1 MLFDNSFFE
10 DEVRDGFFVPA
21 EIKQAWAAELE
32 VLSEIDK
39 ICKKHHIQYFADWGT
54 LLATVRHE
62 GFIPWDD
69 DLDIVM
75 KRDDYNRFM
84 EIANTELSEGFSA
97 YNFRNHDDFWLFLG
111 RVVGKPRIC
120 FEQEHLD
127 RFHQFPYI
135 AGVDIFVLDYV
146 SRDEMA
152 EKERDTLAM
161 HTIAIADM
169 IGEGRLD
176 GLMREHELQKI
187 EMECDIKISRGLSD
201 VELKRSLYGM
211 VELIFSR
218 FTDEESDQL
227 SQLFPHGLRNS
238 NFRFPKECY
247 KAAIELPYENTRIPV
262 PIQYCKMLKERYG
275 DYMKLVRNVGGH
287 DYPFFESQ
295 KRQLQAVLDF
305 NMPAYKFSQD
315 QLNCD
320 KDKTGYKNLLG
331 DAFEEL
337 YKITNDLELQFDER
351 RDIGETLSQMQQLVI
366 DMGSLI
372 ENIKGEG
379 TETVS
384 RLEQLCEAIY
394 QMSIG
399 ASGIDVKVYI
409 DESKKSFEREI
420 RCKKEA
426 VFVVHKPEEW
436 KYAQWYFERV
446 KDIEKMAVYI
456 IAVPYYYKKYDGTC
470 YDAKYEQE
478 KIKQVIRSING
489 TDENVVDY
497 RQFDIALHHP
507 DIIVIQNPCD
517 EWNNTITLT
526 KDYYSSTLQ
535 KLTDK
540 LVYIQ
545 SFKVAEFTEENYR
558 EWHNMKYYCT
568 MPGVVRADE
577 VYVQSE
583 NMRRLYI
590 EKLSDFAGEATRDNW
605 ESKVYNM
612 EFYMK
617 DNSQR
622 DNLIQTIGEEL
633 SCRKKIAFY
642 VQIGSII
649 EYGDQMIKKLES
661 VIEVFVG
668 KKNIV
673 EIVWVCDKVHEMYL
687 HNYNKKLAAAYMRI
701 KERILRENIG
711 ECIYREE
718 NDVAKIV
725 RMCDAYYGSEGSIG
739 LEFILAKKP
748 GMIMN
753 VDIL

>member
-1 MLFDNSFFE
+1 MKFCKEFFE

-84 EIANTELSEGFSA
+84 EIANTELPEGFSA

-146 SRDEMA
+146 SRDEVA

-201 VELKRSLYGM
+201 VELKRSLYGI

-227 SQLFPHGLRNS
+227 SQLFPHGLRNP

-247 KAAIELPYENTRIPV
+247 KTAIELPYECTRIPV
-262 PIQYCKMLKERYG
+262 PIQYCKMLKQRYG
-275 DYMKLVRNVGGH
+275 NYMELVRNAGGH
-287 DYPFFESQ
+287 DYPFFELQ
-295 KRQLQAVLDF
+295 KKQLQAVLDF
-305 NMPAYKFSQD
+305 DMPSYRFTSE
-315 QLNCD
+315 QLNCA
-320 KDKTGYKNLLG
+320 KDKNGYKNLLR
-331 DAFEEL
+331 DAF
-337 YKITNDLELQFDER
+337 KKLQLMANEIKPQFCES
-351 RDIGETLSQMQQLVI
+351 GEAGEMLSQMQQLVI

-379 TETVS
+379 TETVTS
-384 RLEQLCEAIY
+384 LEQLCEAIY

-399 ASGIDVKVYI
+399 TSGMDVKEYI
-409 DESKKSFEREI
+409 DKSKKTFEREI
-420 RCKKEA
+420 LCRKEV
-426 VFVVHKPEEW
+426 VFIVHKSEEW
-436 KYAQWYFERV
+436 KYVQWYFNNTKNV
-446 KDIEKMAVYI
+446 EKMDVYI
-456 IAVPYYYKKYDGTC
+456 VAVPYYYKKYDGTC
-470 YDAKYEQE
+470 YDAKYELE
-478 KIKQVIRSING
+478 KIKQVVRSFNG
-489 TDENVVDY
+489 TDENVVDNE
-497 RQFDIALHHP
+497 QFDIALHHP

-517 EWNNTITLT
+517 EWNNTITLA

-545 SFKVAEFTEENYR
+545 SFKVEEFTEESYR

-583 NMRRLYI
+583 SMRRLYM
-590 EKLSDFAGEATRDNW
+590 EKLTKFSEKNLYSVW
-605 ESKVYNM
+605 EKKVHNM
-612 EFYMK
+612 SSNMQNAFVTNTKKQVQEDRK
-617 DNSQR
+617 KQ
-622 DNLIQTIGEEL
+622 
-633 SCRKKIAFY
+633 RKKIAFY
-642 VQIGSII
+642 VQVGSVIQ
-649 EYGDQMIKKLES
+649 YGEQMMKKLHS
-661 VIEVFVG
+661 VISVFENNRDSVEMVWICDG
-668 KKNIV
+668 ETEQYLEKYNSKLEKEYAKAKKI
-673 EIVWVCDKVHEMYL
+673 IIDKS
-687 HNYNKKLAAAYMRI
+687 
-701 KERILRENIG
+701 IG
-711 ECIYREE
+711 YYIYREGRS
-718 NDVAKIV
+718 IV
-725 RMCDAYYGSEGSIG
+725 ELVDMCDAYYGCESYIA
-739 LEFILAKKP
+739 LEFSMNKKP
-748 GMIMN
+748 VMVME
-753 VDIL
+753 VEVM

>member
-1 MLFDNSFFE
+1 MKFCKEFFE

-75 KRDDYNRFM
+75 KRDDYNHFM
-84 EIANTELSEGFSA
+84 EIANTELPEGFSA

-111 RVVGKPRIC
+111 RVVGKTRIC

-146 SRDEMA
+146 SRDEVA

-169 IGEGRLD
+169 IGDGRLD
-176 GLMREHELQKI
+176 GLMREHELQKL
-187 EMECDIKISRGLSD
+187 ERECDIKIFRELSD
-201 VELKRSLYGM
+201 VELKRFLYGV

-227 SQLFPHGLRNS
+227 SQLFPHGLRNP

-262 PIQYCKMLKERYG
+262 PIQYCKMLKDRYG
-275 DYMKLVRNVGGH
+275 NYMELVRNAGGH
-287 DYPFFESQ
+287 DYPFFELQ
-295 KRQLQAVLDF
+295 KKQLQAVLDF
-305 NMPAYKFSQD
+305 DMPSYRFTPE
-315 QLNCD
+315 QLNCA
-320 KDKTGYKNLLG
+320 KDKNGYKNLLR
-331 DAFEEL
+331 DAF
-337 YKITNDLELQFDER
+337 KKLQQMANEIKPQFYESGEVAER
-351 RDIGETLSQMQQLVI
+351 LSQMQQLVI
-366 DMGSLI
+366 DIGSLI

-379 TETVS
+379 TETVTS
-384 RLEQLCEAIY
+384 LEQLCEAIY

-399 ASGIDVKVYI
+399 TSGMDVKEYI
-409 DESKKSFEREI
+409 DKSKKTFEREI
-420 RCKKEA
+420 LCRKEV
-426 VFVVHKPEEW
+426 VFIVHKSEEW
-436 KYAQWYFERV
+436 KYVQWYFNNTKNV
-446 KDIEKMAVYI
+446 EKMDAYI
-456 IAVPYYYKKYDGTC
+456 VAVPYYYKKYDGTC
-470 YDAKYEQE
+470 YDAKYELE
-478 KIKQVIRSING
+478 KIKQVVRSFNG
-489 TDENVVDY
+489 TDENVVDNE
-497 RQFDIALHHP
+497 QFDIALHHP

-517 EWNNTITLT
+517 EWNNTITLA

-545 SFKVAEFTEENYR
+545 SFKVEEFTEESYR

-583 NMRRLYI
+583 SMRRLYI
-590 EKLSDFAGEATRDNW
+590 KKLTEFTKENMRDVW
-605 ESKVYNM
+605 ENKIYNVKL
-612 EFYMK
+612 YMK
-617 DNSQR
+617 ENNRSANFTRNIND
-622 DNLIQTIGEEL
+622 EL
-633 SCRKKIAFY
+633 LYRKKIAFY

-649 EYGDQMIKKLES
+649 EYGVQMIKKLES
-661 VIEVFVG
+661 VIEVFAG
-668 KKNIV
+668 NKNIV
-673 EIVWVCDKVHEMYL
+673 EIVWVCDKGHEVYL
-687 HNYNKKLAAAYMRI
+687 RNYNEKLAAAYMRI

-711 ECIYREE
+711 KCIYREE

-739 LEFILAKKP
+739 LEFMLAKKP

-753 VDIL
+753 VDML

>member
-1 MLFDNSFFE
+1 MKFCKEFFE

-32 VLSEIDK
+32 VLSEIDR
-39 ICKKHHIQYFADWGT
+39 ICKKHNIQYFADWGT

-84 EIANTELSEGFSA
+84 EIANTELPEGFSA

-111 RVVGKPRIC
+111 RVVGKSRIC

-146 SRDEMA
+146 SRDETE
-152 EKERDTLAM
+152 EKKRDTLAM

-169 IGEGRLD
+169 IGEGRLE
-176 GLMREHELQKI
+176 GLMREHELQKL
-187 EMECDIKISRGLSD
+187 EMECDIKISRELSD
-201 VELKRSLYGM
+201 VELRRSLYTV

-227 SQLFPHGLRNS
+227 SQLFPHGLRNP

-247 KAAIELPYENTRIPV
+247 EAAIELPYECTRIPV
-262 PIQYCKMLKERYG
+262 PIQYCKMLKRRYG
-275 DYMKLVRNVGGH
+275 NYMELVRNAGGH
-287 DYPFFESQ
+287 DYPFFELQ
-295 KRQLQAVLDF
+295 KKQLQAVLDF
-305 NMPAYKFSQD
+305 DMPSYRFTPE
-315 QLNCD
+315 QLNCS
-320 KDKTGYKNLLG
+320 KDKNGYKNLLR
-331 DAFEEL
+331 DAFE
-337 YKITNDLELQFDER
+337 KLQQMANETKPQLCESR
-351 RDIGETLSQMQQLVI
+351 EVGEMLSQMQQLVI

-379 TETVS
+379 TETVTS
-384 RLEQLCEAIY
+384 LEQLCEAIY

-399 ASGIDVKVYI
+399 TSGMDVKEYI
-409 DESKKSFEREI
+409 DESKKTFEREI
-420 RCKKEA
+420 LCRKEV
-426 VFVVHKPEEW
+426 VFIVHKSEEW
-436 KYAQWYFERV
+436 KYVQWYFNNTKNV
-446 KDIEKMAVYI
+446 EKMDAYI
-456 IAVPYYYKKYDGTC
+456 VAVPYYYKKYDGTC
-470 YDAKYEQE
+470 YDAKYELK
-478 KIKQVIRSING
+478 KIKQVIRRFNG

-497 RQFDIALHHP
+497 EQFDIALHHP

-517 EWNNTITLT
+517 EWNNTITLA

-545 SFKVAEFTEENYR
+545 SFKVEEFTEESYR

-583 NMRRLYI
+583 NMRRLYM
-590 EKLSDFAGEATRDNW
+590 EKLTKFSGKNLYFIW
-605 ESKVYNM
+605 ENKVHNM
-612 EFYMK
+612 SSNMQNALVTNTKKQVQEDK
-617 DNSQR
+617 KKQ
-622 DNLIQTIGEEL
+622 
-633 SCRKKIAFY
+633 RKKIAFY
-642 VQIGSII
+642 VQVGSVIQ
-649 EYGDQMIKKLES
+649 YGEQMMKKLHS
-661 VIEVFVG
+661 VINVFE
-668 KKNIV
+668 NNRDSV
-673 EIVWVCDKVHEMYL
+673 EMVWICDGETEQYL
-687 HNYNKKLAAAYMRI
+687 EKYNPKLEKEYAKAKRI
-701 KERILRENIG
+701 IMDKRIG
-711 ECIYREE
+711 YYIYREGRS
-718 NDVAKIV
+718 IV
-725 RMCDAYYGSEGSIG
+725 ELVDMCDVYYGCESYIA
-739 LEFILAKKP
+739 LEFSMNKKP
-748 GMIMN
+748 VMVME
-753 VDIL
+753 VEVM

>member
-84 EIANTELSEGFSA
+84 EIANTELPEGFSA

-146 SRDEMA
+146 SRDEVA

-201 VELKRSLYGM
+201 VELKRSLYGV
-211 VELIFSR
+211 VELIFGR

-227 SQLFPHGLRNS
+227 SQLFPHGLRNP

-247 KAAIELPYENTRIPV
+247 KAAIELPYECTRIPV
-262 PIQYCKMLKERYG
+262 PIQYCKMLKQRYG
-275 DYMKLVRNVGGH
+275 NYMELVRNAGGH
-287 DYPFFESQ
+287 DYPFFELQ
-295 KRQLQAVLDF
+295 KKQLQAVLDF
-305 NMPAYKFSQD
+305 DMPSYRFTPE
-315 QLNCD
+315 QLNCA
-320 KDKTGYKNLLG
+320 KDKNGYKNLLR
-331 DAFEEL
+331 DAFE
-337 YKITNDLELQFDER
+337 KLQQMANEIKPQFYES
-351 RDIGETLSQMQQLVI
+351 GEVVEMLSQMQQLVI

-379 TETVS
+379 METVTS
-384 RLEQLCEAIY
+384 LEQLCEAIY
-394 QMSIG
+394 QISIG
-399 ASGIDVKVYI
+399 TSGMDVKEYI
-409 DESKKSFEREI
+409 DKSKKTFEREI
-420 RCKKEA
+420 LCRKEV
-426 VFVVHKPEEW
+426 VFIVHKSEEW
-436 KYAQWYFERV
+436 KYVQWYFNNTKNV
-446 KDIEKMAVYI
+446 EKMDAYI
-456 IAVPYYYKKYDGTC
+456 VAVPYYYKKYDGTC
-470 YDAKYEQE
+470 YDAKYELE
-478 KIKQVIRSING
+478 KIKQVVRSFNG
-489 TDENVVDY
+489 TDENVVDNE
-497 RQFDIALHHP
+497 QFDIALHHP

-517 EWNNTITLT
+517 EWNNTITLA

-545 SFKVAEFTEENYR
+545 SFKVEEFTEESYR

-583 NMRRLYI
+583 SMRRLYM
-590 EKLSDFAGEATRDNW
+590 EKLTKFSEKNLYSVWGK
-605 ESKVYNM
+605 KVHNM
-612 EFYMK
+612 SSNMQ
-617 DNSQR
+617 NA
-622 DNLIQTIGEEL
+622 LITNTKKQVQEDRKKQ
-633 SCRKKIAFY
+633 RKKIAFY
-642 VQIGSII
+642 VQVGSVIQ
-649 EYGDQMIKKLES
+649 YGEQMMKKLHS
-661 VIEVFVG
+661 VISVFENNRDSVEMVWICDG
-668 KKNIV
+668 ETEQYLEKYNSKLEKEYAKAKKI
-673 EIVWVCDKVHEMYL
+673 IMDKS
-687 HNYNKKLAAAYMRI
+687 
-701 KERILRENIG
+701 IG
-711 ECIYREE
+711 YYIYREGRS
-718 NDVAKIV
+718 IV
-725 RMCDAYYGSEGSIG
+725 ELVDMCDAYYGCESYIA
-739 LEFILAKKP
+739 LEFSMNKKP
-748 GMIMN
+748 VMVME
-753 VDIL
+753 VEVM

>member
-1 MLFDNSFFE
+1 MIFKDSYFE
-10 DEVRDGFFVPA
+10 DEVRDGFFVPS

-39 ICKKHHIQYFADWGT
+39 ICKKHNIQYFADWGT

-75 KRDDYNRFM
+75 KREDYRRFM
-84 EIANTELSEGFSA
+84 EIAQTELPEGFSA
-97 YNFRNHDDFWLFLG
+97 YNFRNHDNLWLFLG
-111 RVVGKPRIC
+111 RVVGKRRIC
-120 FEQEHLD
+120 FEEEHLE

-146 SRDEMA
+146 SRDKVA

-169 IGEGRLD
+169 IGEGRLE

-187 EMECDIKISRGLSD
+187 EMECDIKISRELSD
-201 VELKRSLYGM
+201 VELKRSLYGV

-227 SQLFPHGLRNS
+227 SQLFPHGLRNP
-238 NFRFPKECY
+238 NFRFPKACY
-247 KAAIELPYENTRIPV
+247 ETAIELPYENTRIPV
-262 PIQYCKMLKERYG
+262 PIQYCKMLKDRYG
-275 DYMKLVRNVGGH
+275 NYMELVRNAGGH
-287 DYPFFESQ
+287 DYPFFELQ
-295 KRQLQAVLDF
+295 KKQLQAVLDF
-305 NMPAYKFSQD
+305 DMPSYRFTPD
-315 QLNCD
+315 QLNCI
-320 KDKTGYKNLLG
+320 KDKNGYKNLMR
-331 DAFEEL
+331 DAFVNLQQMANEIGTQFYVNGKAGEL
-337 YKITNDLELQFDER
+337 LL
-351 RDIGETLSQMQQLVI
+351 QMQQLVI

-372 ENIKGEG
+372 ENVKGEG

-394 QMSIG
+394 QISIG
-399 ASGIDVKVYI
+399 TSGIDVKTYI
-409 DESKKSFEREI
+409 DDSKRIFEGEI
-420 RCKKEA
+420 LCRKEA
-426 VFVVHKPEEW
+426 VFVVHKSEEW
-436 KYAQWYFERV
+436 KYAQWYFDFI
-446 KDIEKMAVYI
+446 KNIEKMDVYI
-456 IAVPYYYKKYDGTC
+456 VGVPYYYKKYDGTC
-470 YDAKYEQE
+470 YDAKYELE
-478 KIKQVIRSING
+478 KIKQVIRSFNG

-497 RQFDIALHHP
+497 QQFDMALHHP

-517 EWNNTITLT
+517 EWNNTITLA

-535 KLTDK
+535 KFTDK

-545 SFKVAEFTEENYR
+545 SFKVEEFTEESYR

-583 NMRRLYI
+583 NMRKLYI
-590 EKLSDFAGEATRDNW
+590 EKLGDFAGEVTRDNW
-605 ESKVYNM
+605 DSKVHNM

-622 DNLIQTIGEEL
+622 DNLIRTIGEEL

-649 EYGDQMIKKLES
+649 EYGDQMIKKLTS
-661 VIEVFVG
+661 VIEVFSD

-673 EIVWVCDKVHEMYL
+673 EIVWVCDKEHEEFL
-687 HNYNKKLAAAYMRI
+687 HNYNEKLSVAYMRI

-718 NDVAKIV
+718 NNAAKIV
-725 RMCDAYYGSEGSIG
+725 RMCDAYYGSEGCIG
-739 LEFILAKKP
+739 LEFMLAKKP

-753 VDIL
+753 VDML

>member
-1 MLFDNSFFE
+1 MKFCKEFFE

-75 KRDDYNRFM
+75 KRDDYNHFM
-84 EIANTELSEGFSA
+84 EIANTELPEGFSA

-146 SRDEMA
+146 SRDEVA

-201 VELKRSLYGM
+201 VELKRSLYGI

-227 SQLFPHGLRNS
+227 SQLFPHGLRNP

-262 PIQYCKMLKERYG
+262 PIQYCKMLKDRYG
-275 DYMKLVRNVGGH
+275 NYMELVRNAGGH
-287 DYPFFESQ
+287 DYPFFELQ
-295 KRQLQAVLDF
+295 KKQLQAVLDF
-305 NMPAYKFSQD
+305 DMPSYRFTPE
-315 QLNCD
+315 QLNCV
-320 KDKTGYKNLLG
+320 KDKNGYKNLLR
-331 DAFEEL
+331 DAFE
-337 YKITNDLELQFDER
+337 KLQQMANEIKPQFYGS
-351 RDIGETLSQMQQLVI
+351 GEVAEMLSQMQQLVI
-366 DMGSLI
+366 DIGSLI

-379 TETVS
+379 TETVTS
-384 RLEQLCEAIY
+384 LEQLCEAIY

-399 ASGIDVKVYI
+399 TSGMDVKEYI
-409 DESKKSFEREI
+409 DKSKKTFEREI
-420 RCKKEA
+420 LCRKEV
-426 VFVVHKPEEW
+426 VFIVHKSEEW
-436 KYAQWYFERV
+436 KYVQWYFNNTKNV
-446 KDIEKMAVYI
+446 EKMDAYI
-456 IAVPYYYKKYDGTC
+456 VAVPYYYKKYDGTC
-470 YDAKYEQE
+470 YDAKYELE
-478 KIKQVIRSING
+478 KIKQVVRSFNG
-489 TDENVVDY
+489 TDENVVDNE
-497 RQFDIALHHP
+497 QFDIALHHP

-517 EWNNTITLT
+517 EWNNTITLA

-545 SFKVAEFTEENYR
+545 SFKVEEFIEESYR

-583 NMRRLYI
+583 SMRRLYI
-590 EKLSDFAGEATRDNW
+590 KKLTEFTKENMRGVW
-605 ESKVYNM
+605 ENKIYNVKL
-612 EFYMK
+612 YMK
-617 DNSQR
+617 ENNRSANFTRNIND
-622 DNLIQTIGEEL
+622 EL
-633 SCRKKIAFY
+633 LYRKKIAFY

-649 EYGDQMIKKLES
+649 EYGVQMIKKLES
-661 VIEVFVG
+661 VIEVFAG
-668 KKNIV
+668 NKNIV
-673 EIVWVCDKVHEMYL
+673 EIVWVCDKEHEVYL
-687 HNYNKKLAAAYMRI
+687 RNYNEKLAAAYMRI

-711 ECIYREE
+711 KCIYREE

-725 RMCDAYYGSEGSIG
+725 RMCDAYYGSEGRIG
-739 LEFILAKKP
+739 LEFMLAKKP
-748 GMIMN
+748 GIIMN
-753 VDIL
+753 ADML

>member
-1 MLFDNSFFE
+1 MIFDNSYFE

-32 VLSEIDK
+32 VLSEVDK

-84 EIANTELSEGFSA
+84 KLAQTELPEGYSA

-111 RVVGKPRIC
+111 RVVGKRRIC
-120 FEQEHLD
+120 FEEEHLE

-146 SRDEMA
+146 SRDVAKE
-152 EKERDTLAM
+152 EKRDKLALR
-161 HTIAIADM
+161 TIALADM
-169 IGEGRLD
+169 IGD
-176 GLMREHELQKI
+176 GKLNDLMREHELQKL
-187 EMECDIKISRGLSD
+187 EMECDIKISRELSD
-201 VELKRSLYGM
+201 VELRRELYTV

-218 FTDEESDQL
+218 FTDEESDRL
-227 SQLFPHGLRNS
+227 SQLFPHGLRNP

-247 KAAIELPYENTRIPV
+247 EAAIELPYECTRIPV
-262 PIQYCKMLKERYG
+262 PIQYCKMLKRRYG
-275 DYMKLVRNVGGH
+275 NYMELVRNAGGH
-287 DYPFFESQ
+287 DYPFFELQ
-295 KRQLQAVLDF
+295 KKQLQAVLDF
-305 NMPAYKFSQD
+305 DMPSYRFTSE
-315 QLNCD
+315 QLNCS
-320 KDKTGYKNLLG
+320 KDKNGYKNLLR
-331 DAFEEL
+331 DAFE
-337 YKITNDLELQFDER
+337 KLQQMANEIEPQFYESR
-351 RDIGETLSQMQQLVI
+351 EAGEMLSQMQQLVI

-379 TETVS
+379 TETVTS
-384 RLEQLCEAIY
+384 LEQLCEVIY

-399 ASGIDVKVYI
+399 TSGMDVKEYI
-409 DESKKSFEREI
+409 DESKKTFEREI
-420 RCKKEA
+420 LCRKEV
-426 VFVVHKPEEW
+426 VFIVHKSEEW
-436 KYAQWYFERV
+436 KYVQWYFNNT
-446 KDIEKMAVYI
+446 KNIEKMDVYI
-456 IAVPYYYKKYDGTC
+456 VAVPYYYKKYDGTC
-470 YDAKYEQE
+470 YDAKYELK
-478 KIKQVIRSING
+478 KIKQVIRSFNG

-497 RQFDIALHHP
+497 EQFDIALHHP

-517 EWNNTITLT
+517 EWNNTITLA

-545 SFKVAEFTEENYR
+545 SFKVEEFTEESYR

-590 EKLSDFAGEATRDNW
+590 EKLSDFAGKATRDNW

-649 EYGDQMIKKLES
+649 EYGNQMIKKLQS
-661 VIEVFVG
+661 VIEVFASRRDT
-668 KKNIV
+668 V
-673 EIVWVCDKVHEMYL
+673 EIVWVCDKEHEMYL
-687 HNYNKKLAAAYMRI
+687 CNYDEKLAAGYMEI
-701 KERILRENIG
+701 KKRILCENIG

-718 NDVAKIV
+718 NNVAKIV
-725 RMCDAYYGSEGSIG
+725 RMCDAYYGSEGCIG
-739 LEFILAKKP
+739 LEFMLAKKP

-753 VDIL
+753 VDML

>member
-1 MLFDNSFFE
+1 MKFCKEFFE

-39 ICKKHHIQYFADWGT
+39 ICKKNHIQYFADWGT

-84 EIANTELSEGFSA
+84 EIANTELPEGFSA

-111 RVVGKPRIC
+111 RVVGKQRIC

-146 SRDEMA
+146 SRDGVA

-187 EMECDIKISRGLSD
+187 EMECDIKISRELSD
-201 VELKRSLYGM
+201 VELKRSLYGV

-227 SQLFPHGLRNS
+227 SQLFPHGLRNP

-247 KAAIELPYENTRIPV
+247 KAAIELPYECTRIPV
-262 PIQYCKMLKERYG
+262 PIQYCKMLKQRYG
-275 DYMKLVRNVGGH
+275 NYMELVRNAGGH
-287 DYPFFESQ
+287 DYPFFELQ
-295 KRQLQAVLDF
+295 KKQLQAVLDF
-305 NMPAYKFSQD
+305 DMPSYRFTPE
-315 QLNCD
+315 QLNCA
-320 KDKTGYKNLLG
+320 KDKNGYKNLLR
-331 DAFEEL
+331 DAFE
-337 YKITNDLELQFDER
+337 KLQQMANEIKPQFYES
-351 RDIGETLSQMQQLVI
+351 GEVVEMLSQMQQLVI

-379 TETVS
+379 METVTS
-384 RLEQLCEAIY
+384 LEQLCEAIY
-394 QMSIG
+394 QISIG
-399 ASGIDVKVYI
+399 TSGMDVKEYI
-409 DESKKSFEREI
+409 DKSKKTFEREI
-420 RCKKEA
+420 LCRKEV
-426 VFVVHKPEEW
+426 VFIVHKSEEW
-436 KYAQWYFERV
+436 KYVQWYFNNTKNV
-446 KDIEKMAVYI
+446 EKMDAYI
-456 IAVPYYYKKYDGTC
+456 VAVPYYYKKYDGTC
-470 YDAKYEQE
+470 YDAKYELE
-478 KIKQVIRSING
+478 KIKQVVRSFNG
-489 TDENVVDY
+489 TDENVVDNE
-497 RQFDIALHHP
+497 QFDIALHHP

-517 EWNNTITLT
+517 EWNNTITLA

-545 SFKVAEFTEENYR
+545 SFKVEEFTEESYR

-590 EKLSDFAGEATRDNW
+590 EKLSDFVGKATRDNW

-617 DNSQR
+617 HNSQR
-622 DNLIQTIGEEL
+622 DNLIQTVGEEL

-642 VQIGSII
+642 IQIGSII
-649 EYGDQMIKKLES
+649 EYGNQMIKKLKS
-661 VIEVFVG
+661 VIEVFASR
-668 KKNIV
+668 KDIV
-673 EIVWVCDKVHEMYL
+673 EIVWICDEEHEQYL
-687 HNYNKKLAAAYMRI
+687 EKYNFELAKKYLDIRKMVLD
-701 KERILRENIG
+701 EGIG
-711 ECIYREE
+711 DYVWRKKSEIMELV
-718 NDVAKIV
+718 D
-725 RMCDAYYGSEGSIG
+725 MCDAYYGSESHIAM
-739 LEFILAKKP
+739 EFQMKKKP
-748 GMIMN
+748 VMIMD
-753 VDIL
+753 VDIM

>member
-1 MLFDNSFFE
+1 MEFIQSFLE

-39 ICKKHHIQYFADWGT
+39 ICKKHNIQYFADWGT

-84 EIANTELSEGFSA
+84 EIANTELPEGFSA

-111 RVVGKPRIC
+111 RVVGKQRIC

-146 SRDEMA
+146 SRDEVA
-152 EKERDTLAM
+152 EKERDTFAM
-161 HTIAIADM
+161 YTIAIADM
-169 IGEGRLD
+169 IGEGRLE

-187 EMECDIKISRGLSD
+187 EMECDTKISRELSD
-201 VELKRSLYGM
+201 IELRRSLYGV
-211 VELIFSR
+211 VERIFSK
-218 FTDEESDQL
+218 FTEEESDQL
-227 SQLFPHGLRNS
+227 SQLFPHGLRNP

-247 KAAIELPYENTRIPV
+247 EAAIELPYENTRIPA
-262 PIQYCKMLKERYG
+262 PIQYCKMLKKRYG
-275 DYMKLVRNVGGH
+275 NYMELVRDAGGH

-295 KRQLQAVLDF
+295 KKQLQTVLDF
-305 NMPAYKFSQD
+305 DMPAYKFSQD
-315 QLNCD
+315 QLNCI
-320 KDKTGYKNLLG
+320 KDKNGYKNLLK

-337 YKITNDLELQFDER
+337 YQIANDLKLQLDKG
-351 RDIGETLSQMQQLVI
+351 RDIGEMLSQMQQLVI

-379 TETVS
+379 TETVR

-399 ASGIDVKVYI
+399 TSGIDVKVYI
-409 DESKKSFEREI
+409 DESKKTFSREI
-420 RCKKEA
+420 LCRKEA
-426 VFVVHKPEEW
+426 VFVVYKPEEW
-436 KYAQWYFERV
+436 KYVQWYFEWV
-446 KDIEKMAVYI
+446 KDIEKMDVYI

-470 YDAKYEQE
+470 YDGKYEIE
-478 KIKQVIRSING
+478 KIKEVIRSVNG

-497 RQFDIALHHP
+497 EQFDIALHHP

-517 EWNNTITLT
+517 EWNNTITLP

-590 EKLSDFAGEATRDNW
+590 KKLTKFAKGTTKDIWKN
-605 ESKVYNM
+605 KVCNVQVYIKGKHR
-612 EFYMK
+612 EEG
-617 DNSQR
+617 SG
-622 DNLIQTIGEEL
+622 LHIVEEL

-649 EYGDQMIKKLES
+649 EYGNQMVEKLKS
-661 VIEVFVG
+661 VIEVFARRKDTVG
-668 KKNIV
+668 
-673 EIVWVCDKVHEMYL
+673 IVWVCDKAHEVYL
-687 HNYNKKLAAAYMRI
+687 HNYDEKLATGYMEI
-701 KERILRENIG
+701 KKRILCENIG
-711 ECIYREE
+711 KCIYRDKI
-718 NDVAKIV
+718 NTAKIV
-725 RMCDAYYGSEGSIG
+725 EKCDAYYGSEGCIG
-739 LEFILAKKP
+739 LEFMLANKP
-748 GMIMN
+748 GIIMN

>member
-1 MLFDNSFFE
+1 MKFCKEFFE

-39 ICKKHHIQYFADWGT
+39 ICKKNHIQYFADWGT

-84 EIANTELSEGFSA
+84 EIANTELPEGFSA

-187 EMECDIKISRGLSD
+187 EMECDIKISRELSD
-201 VELKRSLYGM
+201 VELKRSLYGV

-227 SQLFPHGLRNS
+227 SQLFPHGLRNP

-247 KAAIELPYENTRIPV
+247 KAAIELPYECTRIPV
-262 PIQYCKMLKERYG
+262 PIQYCKMLKQRYG
-275 DYMKLVRNVGGH
+275 NYMELVRNAGGH
-287 DYPFFESQ
+287 DYPFFELQ
-295 KRQLQAVLDF
+295 KKQLQAVLDF
-305 NMPAYKFSQD
+305 DMPSYRFTSE
-315 QLNCD
+315 QLNCA
-320 KDKTGYKNLLG
+320 KDKNGYKNLLR
-331 DAFEEL
+331 DAF
-337 YKITNDLELQFDER
+337 KKLQQMANEIKPQFCES
-351 RDIGETLSQMQQLVI
+351 GEAGEMLSQMQQLVI

-379 TETVS
+379 TETVTS
-384 RLEQLCEAIY
+384 LEQLCEAIY

-399 ASGIDVKVYI
+399 TSGMDVKEYI
-409 DESKKSFEREI
+409 DKCKKTFEREI
-420 RCKKEA
+420 LCRKEV
-426 VFVVHKPEEW
+426 VFIVHKSEEW
-436 KYAQWYFERV
+436 KYVQWYFNNTKNV
-446 KDIEKMAVYI
+446 EKMDAYI
-456 IAVPYYYKKYDGTC
+456 VAVPYYYKKYDGTC
-470 YDAKYEQE
+470 YDAKYELE
-478 KIKQVIRSING
+478 KIKQVVRSFNG
-489 TDENVVDY
+489 TDENVVDNE
-497 RQFDIALHHP
+497 QFDIALHHP

-517 EWNNTITLT
+517 EWNNTITLA

-545 SFKVAEFTEENYR
+545 SFKVEEFTEESYR

-583 NMRRLYI
+583 SMRRLYM
-590 EKLSDFAGEATRDNW
+590 EKLTKFSEKNLYSVWGK
-605 ESKVYNM
+605 KVHNM
-612 EFYMK
+612 SSNMQ
-617 DNSQR
+617 NA
-622 DNLIQTIGEEL
+622 LITNTKKQVQEDRKKQ
-633 SCRKKIAFY
+633 RKKIAFY
-642 VQIGSII
+642 VQVGSVIQ
-649 EYGDQMIKKLES
+649 YGEQMMKKLHS
-661 VIEVFVG
+661 VISVFENNRDSVEMVWICDG
-668 KKNIV
+668 ETEQYLEKYNSKLEKEYAKAKKI
-673 EIVWVCDKVHEMYL
+673 IMDKS
-687 HNYNKKLAAAYMRI
+687 
-701 KERILRENIG
+701 IG
-711 ECIYREE
+711 YYIYREGRS
-718 NDVAKIV
+718 IV
-725 RMCDAYYGSEGSIG
+725 ELVDMCDAYYGCESYIA
-739 LEFILAKKP
+739 LEFSMNKKP
-748 GMIMN
+748 VMVME
-753 VDIL
+753 VEVM

>member
-1 MLFDNSFFE
+1 MKFCKEFFE

-39 ICKKHHIQYFADWGT
+39 ICKKNHIQYFADWGT

-84 EIANTELSEGFSA
+84 EIANTELPEGFSA

-146 SRDEMA
+146 SRDEVA

-187 EMECDIKISRGLSD
+187 EMECDIKISRELSD
-201 VELKRSLYGM
+201 VELKRSLYGV

-227 SQLFPHGLRNS
+227 SQLFPHGLRNP

-287 DYPFFESQ
+287 DYPFFDIQ
-295 KRQLQAVLDF
+295 KKQLQAVLDF
-305 NMPAYKFSQD
+305 DMPKYKFSPG
-315 QLNCD
+315 QLSCE
-320 KDKTGYKNLLG
+320 KDKNGYKNILNE
-331 DAFEEL
+331 A
-337 YKITNDLELQFDER
+337 FDELNR
-351 RDIGETLSQMQQLVI
+351 LANMLGQYLAQMQQLAI
-366 DMGSLI
+366 DMGTLI
-372 ENIKGEG
+372 ENVKGEG
-379 TETVS
+379 TNTVNK
-384 RLEQLCEAIY
+384 LEQLCEAIY
-394 QMSIG
+394 QLSTG
-399 ASGIDVKVYI
+399 NENIDIITYI
-409 DESKKSFEREI
+409 KEAKSMFEQEIASKKEI
-420 RCKKEA
+420 IFIVPKA
-426 VFVVHKPEEW
+426 QQW
-436 KYAQWYFERV
+436 KYAQWYYQKSNAMPDAE
-446 KDIEKMAVYI
+446 VYI
-456 IAVPYYYKKYDGTC
+456 IAVPYYYKKYDGSC
-470 YDAKYEQE
+470 YEAKYELE
-478 KIKQVIRSING
+478 EIRQTVKNINN
-489 TDENVVDY
+489 TAENVIDY
-497 RQFDIALHHP
+497 QRFNVALHHP
-507 DIIVIQNPCD
+507 ETIVIQNPCD
-517 EWNNTITLT
+517 EWNNATTLPEE
-526 KDYYSSTLQ
+526 YYSKTLQ
-535 KLTDK
+535 KYAEK

-545 SFKVAEFTEENYR
+545 PFEVEGFTADCYR

-583 NMRRLYI
+583 NMRKLYI
-590 EKLSDFAGEATRDNW
+590 DKLS
-605 ESKVYNM
+605 
-612 EFYMK
+612 
-617 DNSQR
+617 
-622 DNLIQTIGEEL
+622 EL
-633 SCRKKIAFY
+633 SGVEYKDVWETKVHKCDALSECQMINEEKSNRQHKRIAFY

-649 EYGDQMIKKLES
+649 QYGKQMTEKLKS
-661 VIEVFVG
+661 VINVFQDNRD
-668 KKNIV
+668 KV
-673 EIVWVCDKVHEMYL
+673 ELIWICDKEHEEYL
-687 HNYNKKLAAAYMRI
+687 MKSDGKLAKGYSDAKEIMRR
-701 KERILRENIG
+701 KGIG
-711 ECIYREE
+711 RCIYRDEAS
-718 NDVAKIV
+718 VAEIV
-725 RMCDAYYGSEGSIG
+725 EMCDAYYGSESRIA
-739 LEFILAKKP
+739 LEFQLVEKP
-748 GMIMN
+748 VMIM
-753 VDIL
+753 VVEIL

>member
-1 MLFDNSFFE
+1 MKFCKEFFE

-75 KRDDYNRFM
+75 KRDDYNHFM
-84 EIANTELSEGFSA
+84 EIANTELPEGFSA

-111 RVVGKPRIC
+111 RVVGKTRIC

-135 AGVDIFVLDYV
+135 ARVDIFVLDYV
-146 SRDEMA
+146 SRDEVA

-169 IGEGRLD
+169 IGDGRLD
-176 GLMREHELQKI
+176 GLMREHELQKL
-187 EMECDIKISRGLSD
+187 ERECDIKIFRELSD
-201 VELKRSLYGM
+201 VELKRFLYGV

-227 SQLFPHGLRNS
+227 SQLFPHGLRNP

-262 PIQYCKMLKERYG
+262 PIQYCKMLKDRYG
-275 DYMKLVRNVGGH
+275 NYMELVRNAGGH
-287 DYPFFESQ
+287 DYPFFELQ
-295 KRQLQAVLDF
+295 KKQLQAVLDF
-305 NMPAYKFSQD
+305 DMPSYRFTPE
-315 QLNCD
+315 QLNCA
-320 KDKTGYKNLLG
+320 KDKNGYKNLLR
-331 DAFEEL
+331 DAFE
-337 YKITNDLELQFDER
+337 KLQQMANEIKPQFYES
-351 RDIGETLSQMQQLVI
+351 GEVAEMLSQMQQLVI

-379 TETVS
+379 TETVTS
-384 RLEQLCEAIY
+384 LEQLCEAIY

-399 ASGIDVKVYI
+399 TSGMDVKEYI
-409 DESKKSFEREI
+409 DKSKKTFEREI
-420 RCKKEA
+420 LCRKEV
-426 VFVVHKPEEW
+426 VFIVHKSEEW
-436 KYAQWYFERV
+436 KYVQWYFNNTKNV
-446 KDIEKMAVYI
+446 EKMDAYI
-456 IAVPYYYKKYDGTC
+456 VAVPYYYKKYDGTC
-470 YDAKYEQE
+470 YDAKYELE
-478 KIKQVIRSING
+478 KIKQVVRSFNG
-489 TDENVVDY
+489 TDENVVDNE
-497 RQFDIALHHP
+497 QFDIALHHP
-507 DIIVIQNPCD
+507 DFIVIQNPCD
-517 EWNNTITLT
+517 EWNNTITLA

-545 SFKVAEFTEENYR
+545 SFKVEEFTEESYR

-583 NMRRLYI
+583 SMRRLYI
-590 EKLSDFAGEATRDNW
+590 KKLTEFTKENMRGVW
-605 ESKVYNM
+605 ENKIYNVKL
-612 EFYMK
+612 YMK
-617 DNSQR
+617 GNNRSANFTRHIND
-622 DNLIQTIGEEL
+622 EL
-633 SCRKKIAFY
+633 LYRKKIAFY

-649 EYGDQMIKKLES
+649 EYGVQMIKKLES
-661 VIEVFVG
+661 VIEVFAG
-668 KKNIV
+668 NKNIV
-673 EIVWVCDKVHEMYL
+673 EIVWVCDKEHEVYL
-687 HNYNKKLAAAYMRI
+687 RNYNGK
-701 KERILRENIG
+701 IG
-711 ECIYREE
+711 SCIYE
-718 NDVAKIV
+718 D
-725 RMCDAYYGSEGSIG
+725 
-739 LEFILAKKP
+739 
-748 GMIMN
+748 
-753 VDIL
+753 

>member
-1 MLFDNSFFE
+1 MKFCKEFFE

-75 KRDDYNRFM
+75 KRDEYNRFM
-84 EIANTELSEGFSA
+84 EIANTELPEGFSA

-146 SRDEMA
+146 SRDEVA

-201 VELKRSLYGM
+201 VELKRSLYGI

-227 SQLFPHGLRNS
+227 SQLFPHGLRNP

-262 PIQYCKMLKERYG
+262 PIQYCKMLKDRYG
-275 DYMKLVRNVGGH
+275 NYMELVRNAGGH
-287 DYPFFESQ
+287 DYPFFELQ
-295 KRQLQAVLDF
+295 KKQLQAVLDF
-305 NMPAYKFSQD
+305 DMPSYRFTPE
-315 QLNCD
+315 QLNCA
-320 KDKTGYKNLLG
+320 KDKNGYKNLLR
-331 DAFEEL
+331 DAFE
-337 YKITNDLELQFDER
+337 KLQQMANEIKPQFYES
-351 RDIGETLSQMQQLVI
+351 GEVAEMLSQMQQLVI

-379 TETVS
+379 TETVTS
-384 RLEQLCEAIY
+384 LEQLCEVIY

-399 ASGIDVKVYI
+399 TSGMDVKEYI
-409 DESKKSFEREI
+409 DKSEKTFEREI
-420 RCKKEA
+420 LCRKEV
-426 VFVVHKPEEW
+426 VFIVHKSEEW
-436 KYAQWYFERV
+436 KYVQWYFNNTKNV
-446 KDIEKMAVYI
+446 EKMDAYI
-456 IAVPYYYKKYDGTC
+456 VAVPYYYKKYDGTC
-470 YDAKYEQE
+470 YDAKYELE
-478 KIKQVIRSING
+478 KIKQVVRSFNG
-489 TDENVVDY
+489 TDENVVDNE
-497 RQFDIALHHP
+497 QFDIALHHP

-517 EWNNTITLT
+517 EWNNTITLA

-545 SFKVAEFTEENYR
+545 SFKVEEFTEESYR

-583 NMRRLYI
+583 SMRRLYI
-590 EKLSDFAGEATRDNW
+590 KKLTEFTKENMRGVW
-605 ESKVYNM
+605 ENKIYNVKL
-612 EFYMK
+612 YMK
-617 DNSQR
+617 ENNRSANFTRNIND
-622 DNLIQTIGEEL
+622 EL
-633 SCRKKIAFY
+633 LYRKKIAFY

-649 EYGDQMIKKLES
+649 EYGVQMIKKLES
-661 VIEVFVG
+661 VIEVFAG
-668 KKNIV
+668 NKNIV
-673 EIVWVCDKVHEMYL
+673 EIVWVCDKGHEMYL
-687 HNYNKKLAAAYMRI
+687 RNYDEKLATGYMEI
-701 KERILRENIG
+701 KKRILCENIG
-711 ECIYREE
+711 KCIYREE

-739 LEFILAKKP
+739 LEFMLAKKP
-748 GMIMN
+748 EMIMN
-753 VDIL
+753 ADLL